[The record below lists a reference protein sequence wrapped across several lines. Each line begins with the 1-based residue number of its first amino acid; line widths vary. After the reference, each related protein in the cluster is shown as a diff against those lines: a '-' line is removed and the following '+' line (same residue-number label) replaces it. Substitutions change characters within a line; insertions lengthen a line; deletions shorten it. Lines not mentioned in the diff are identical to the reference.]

1 MRRAGRVRIAA
12 VHLAAFRVEQS
23 PERPVLRTADSLV
36 LAGWVRSAASAFRN
50 WNFTDR
56 FPAMNP
62 KRGRSRRDPKRKL
75 PTRRSGRSG
84 TFKFRAAQS
93 ACRRSVPLEREV
105 IVTSSVRTSYA
116 PEGSRCPTAD
126 FKVPSKVDASNGLT
140 RFAPV
145 ASALRQ
151 NASNCR
157 TPGSSI
163 SA

>member
-62 KRGRSRRDPKRKL
+62 KRGRSRRDPKRKYL
-75 PTRRSGRSG
+75 PEEADVQERSSSGPRSRLAG
-84 TFKFRAAQS
+84 EASLWSEWLLSRHRCALHMRPKGPDVRQ
-93 ACRRSVPLEREV
+93 
-105 IVTSSVRTSYA
+105 RTS
-116 PEGSRCPTAD
+116 RCHQR
-126 FKVPSKVDASNGLT
+126 LT
-140 RFAPV
+140 P
-145 ASALRQ
+145 
-151 NASNCR
+151 R
-157 TPGSSI
+157 TG
-163 SA
+163 